1 MNLKNASRKNC
12 IYHNFQC
19 IIKIEDFDVDN
30 ILLDEKLYE
39 NIQNFVQNFD
49 WCITFAYYVQW
60 SRWVY

>member
-19 IIKIEDFDVDN
+19 IIKIEDFDFDN

-39 NIQNFVQNFD
+39 NIQNFV
-49 WCITFAYYVQW
+49 
-60 SRWVY
+60 